1 MMKESLINLKLIT
14 AKQKLVKRK
23 NRENRSMKVTVVGAG
38 AIGLWIASRLAR
50 TGAEVSLLARGIT
63 LKRIN
68 DRGVLVRDKNN
79 ELCEQILASD
89 DARNLGLQ
97 DLVVF
102 AVKSHDL
109 PTAAKLSKEL
119 INQNTIILPAM
130 NGVPWWFL
138 ESAPSALAQKP
149 LRSVD
154 PTGDCAALLPTNQ
167 VLGGVVH
174 ASCFVDE
181 PGVVQH
187 VMGNGFIIGA
197 AAGLVAG
204 QIEIV
209 EKLLKNAE
217 FDVTVSRNIRYDIW
231 YKLWG
236 NMTMN
241 PLSAITGATCDL
253 ILDDPEA
260 RAFASAVMDEAS
272 RIGAAIGC
280 PIEQTADDRHE
291 VTRKLG
297 AFKTSMLQDA
307 EAGKQLEIG
316 ALLEAPQE
324 IARLAGIDTPSLDHL
339 LGVMRVFNKSRT
351 GH

>member
-1 MMKESLINLKLIT
+1 MRVAI
-14 AKQKLVKRK
+14 
-23 NRENRSMKVTVVGAG
+23 VGAG
-38 AIGLWIASRLAR
+38 AIGLWIAVKLAR
-50 TGAEVSLLARGIT
+50 TDAEVSLLARGVT
-63 LKRIN
+63 LKCI
-68 DRGVLVRDKNN
+68 DERGVFVKSEDS
-79 ELCEQILASD
+79 ELCERVSASD
-89 DARNLGLQ
+89 DAQNFGPQ
-97 DLVVF
+97 DLVIF

-109 PTAAKLSKEL
+109 PTAAQISKDL
-119 INQNTIILPAM
+119 IDQNTIILPAM

-138 ESAPSALAQKP
+138 ESAPHGMAKKALH
-149 LRSVD
+149 SVD
-154 PTGDCAALLPTNQ
+154 PNGNCQNILPVNQ

-181 PGVVQH
+181 PGSVQH

-197 AAGLVAG
+197 AAGLNVN
-204 QIEIV
+204 QV
-209 EKLLKNAE
+209 EVVQGLLQAAE
-217 FDVTVSRNIRYDIW
+217 FDVTVSADIRYDIW

-241 PLSAITGATCDL
+241 PLSALTGATCDL

-260 RAFASAVMDEAS
+260 KAFASSVMNEAS

-280 PIEQTADDRHE
+280 PIGETAEDRHE

-297 AFKTSMLQDA
+297 AFKTSMLQDS
-307 EAGKQLEIG
+307 ESGKQLEIG

-339 LGVMRVFNKSRT
+339 LGIMRVFNKSLKAGRPQ
-351 GH
+351 

>member
-1 MMKESLINLKLIT
+1 MNEFQINLRSIT
-14 AKQKLVKRK
+14 AKQKLIKRESK
-23 NRENRSMKVTVVGAG
+23 SMRVAIVGAG
-38 AIGLWIASRLAR
+38 AIGLWIAGRLAR
-50 TGAEVSLLARGIT
+50 TGVEVSMLARGVA
-63 LKRIN
+63 LRHIN
-68 DRGVLVRDKNN
+68 KRGVLVRDKNT

-89 DARNLGLQ
+89 DARTLGLQ
-97 DLVVF
+97 DLVIF

-109 PTAAKLSKEL
+109 PTATKISKAL

-138 ESAPSALAQKP
+138 ESALGDLAQKT
-149 LRSVD
+149 LNSVD
-154 PTGDCAALLPTNQ
+154 PNGECANSLPTNQ

-197 AAGLVAG
+197 ASGLATEG
-204 QIEIV
+204 IRNV
-209 EKLLKNAE
+209 EGLLRSAE
-217 FDVTVSRNIRYDIW
+217 FDVTVSTDIRYDIW

-241 PLSAITGATCDL
+241 PLSALTGATCDL

-260 RAFASAVMDEAS
+260 RAFASAVMNEAS
-272 RIGAAIGC
+272 KIGDSIGC
-280 PIEQTADDRHE
+280 PIVQTANDRHE

-307 EAGKQLEIG
+307 EAGKQLEIS

-324 IARLAGIDTPSLDHL
+324 IARLAGIDTPALDHL
-339 LGVMRVFNKSRT
+339 LGIMRVFNKSRIC
-351 GH
+351 G